1 MLLHLLN
8 LFIKIGRI
16 LYYLFFYFCF
26 SKKSLLLYFSKVEL
40 LCELGENLKTDPS
53 PQGEKCQHT
62 VAIPQ
67 KSTIY
72 VCACARSCLTHCD
85 PVDCLSCSPPDSSV
99 HGILQTRILEW
110 VAISYSR
117 GSFPPRDRTHVCCL
131 SCTGRQVLSKCATQ
145 EAPSQYIIHNKLKA
159 LRNPAG
165 ERPTALIVS
174 NIYQALETAFFPFW
188 GHFY

>member
-72 VCACARSCLTHCD
+72 VCACALSCLTLCD
-85 PVDCLSCSPPDSSV
+85 PVDCLSCSRQTPLSMEFSRQEYWSGLPFPTPGDLSHPGIEPMSV
-99 HGILQTRILEW
+99 ASPALAGRFFPS
-110 VAISYSR
+110 V
-117 GSFPPRDRTHVCCL
+117 PPRKPL
-131 SCTGRQVLSKCATQ
+131 
-145 EAPSQYIIHNKLKA
+145 HN
-159 LRNPAG
+159 
-165 ERPTALIVS
+165 I
-174 NIYQALETAFFPFW
+174 
-188 GHFY
+188 